1 MTDAIILICSTPN
14 SKRLPEKCFKLINGK
29 SVLEHIFDRTKGD
42 IECVLLI
49 PDNISNEHYRQYWS
63 ITGKYNIKFHQGNE
77 YSPLHRMAD
86 YLNKKYLHQEY
97 PKYVVRI
104 THDDIFI
111 DATTMLQMIDYADK
125 KKIDYLY
132 CPSILEGAGVE
143 VISTANIIV
152 AAEKYKF
159 PIEHI
164 SYFVKFGKI
173 DKFVPRETIRRNYR
187 LTLDYPADAIL
198 AETILRSLGN
208 DCSVDEIC
216 SYLMRKPPLLDYN
229 KSPDITVYT
238 CVKNGAEWIHETIK
252 SISIAMSLSELYC
265 EYILIDDGSTDE
277 TLERAIW
284 TISVLQ
290 MKNVE
295 VIVNDKN
302 IGLASSS
309 NIAISKAKGK
319 YVIRVDADDMLCP
332 HSLRKMYDK
341 IEETEAIVIYPD
353 YFEWRQ
359 KEYVLNKIDGKVN
372 HHAGCALMNK
382 KAINELRFKE
392 GLRHWDSK
400 ELYRRIRY
408 KTYTLISYIHEA
420 LFYYR
425 KHDMNMSKPSKEREK
440 VLEEIENG

>member
-29 SVLEHIFDRTKGD
+29 TILEHILDRTTGD
-42 IECVLLI
+42 IERVLLVS
-49 PDNISNEHYRQYWS
+49 DNISHEHYRQYLN
-63 ITGKYNIKFHQGNE
+63 IVNKYGVGFYQGNQD
-77 YSPLHRMAD
+77 SPLHRMAD
-86 YLNKKYLHQEY
+86 YLNKWYINKPY

-104 THDDIFI
+104 THDDMFI
-111 DATTMLQMIDYADK
+111 DATTMFQMIDYAEK
-125 KKIDYLY
+125 KNIDYLY
-132 CPSILEGAGVE
+132 CPSILDGAGVE

-152 AAEKYKF
+152 AADKHKF

-164 SYFVKFGKI
+164 SYFVKFGNI

-198 AETILRSLGN
+198 AETILRTLGN
-208 DCSVDEIC
+208 GCSVDEIC
-216 SYLMRKPPLLDYN
+216 LYLKNKTLLLEYN
-229 KSPDITVYT
+229 KLPDITVYT
-238 CVKNGAEWIHETIK
+238 CVKDGAAWIHETIK
-252 SISIAMSLSELYC
+252 SISIAMSLSNLYC
-265 EYILIDDGSTDE
+265 EYILIDDDSSDA
-277 TLERAIW
+277 TLERAIL
-284 TISVLQ
+284 TINMLQ

-295 VIVNDKN
+295 VIINDKN

-309 NIAISKAKGK
+309 NIAIGKAKGK
-319 YVIRVDADDMLCP
+319 YVMRVDADDMLCP
-332 HSLRKMYDK
+332 HSLRKMYDR
-341 IEETEAIVIYPD
+341 IEKTEAIVVYPD
-353 YFEWRQ
+353 YYEWRE
-359 KEYVLNKIDGKVN
+359 KEYILEKLDGKIN

-382 KAINELRFKE
+382 KAINELRFKD

-408 KTYTLISYIHEA
+408 KTHTLISYIHEA